1 MTTQEPLGW
10 NTLVVHPNGGTEG
23 PFFESWMT
31 GRPYGPQERFHREG
45 GLGAPNLTQ
54 TIKNDELTGERSL
67 LCYSL
72 ALPSAPDN
80 HVASM
85 MMDATIQ
92 GLALVIW
99 EVME

>member
-10 NTLVVHPNGGTEG
+10 NTLVVHPNGSMEG